1 MRMRPAAAA
10 WCPGLLRLTT
20 WPIPLACVIVVLVAD
35 MAAGT
40 ICVPARP
47 DLARR
52 GLIGGR
58 QAARLEGVFKVLA
71 NDTRL
76 RLLHA
81 LVRAE
86 QMCVSDLAGEV
97 GLRPQAVSNQ
107 LQRLVDRGIV
117 AARRDGNRIW
127 YRVTDPC
134 VVQLLDLAWCLTET
148 TAPAPGAD
156 R

>member
-1 MRMRPAAAA
+1 MTAVPETTCA
-10 WCPGLLRLTT
+10 PGQ
-20 WPIPLACVIVVLVAD
+20 PELASRA
-35 MAAGT
+35 
-40 ICVPARP
+40 
-47 DLARR
+47 
-52 GLIGGR
+52 LIDR
-58 QAARLEGVFKVLA
+58 SQAARLEGVFKMLA

-86 QMCVSDLAGEV
+86 QLCVSDLAGQV

-107 LQRLVDRGIV
+107 LQRLVDRGMV

-148 TAPAPGAD
+148 PSSRGEAQ
-156 R
+156 

>member
-1 MRMRPAAAA
+1 MTAIAESTCDPGRPE
-10 WCPGLLRLTT
+10 
-20 WPIPLACVIVVLVAD
+20 LAGRA
-35 MAAGT
+35 
-40 ICVPARP
+40 
-47 DLARR
+47 
-52 GLIGGR
+52 LIDQA
-58 QAARLEGVFKVLA
+58 QAARLEGVFKMLA

-86 QMCVSDLAGEV
+86 QLCVSDLAAAV

-117 AARRDGNRIW
+117 TARRDGNRIW
-127 YRVTDPC
+127 YRVLDPC

-148 TAPAPGAD
+148 TVPASGGG

>member
-1 MRMRPAAAA
+1 MTVAAETTCAPGRPELAARA
-10 WCPGLLRLTT
+10 
-20 WPIPLACVIVVLVAD
+20 
-35 MAAGT
+35 
-40 ICVPARP
+40 
-47 DLARR
+47 
-52 GLIGGR
+52 LIGTTE
-58 QAARLEGVFKVLA
+58 ASRLEGVFKVLA
-71 NDTRL
+71 SDTRL

-86 QMCVSDLAGEV
+86 QICVSDLAAAV

-117 AARRDGNRIW
+117 TARRDGNRIW

-148 TAPAPGAD
+148 TPPPRGEQ
-156 R
+156 

>member
-1 MRMRPAAAA
+1 MTDATAQSTCAPGRPELS
-10 WCPGLLRLTT
+10 GRQ
-20 WPIPLACVIVVLVAD
+20 
-35 MAAGT
+35 
-40 ICVPARP
+40 
-47 DLARR
+47 
-52 GLIGGR
+52 LIDSS

-81 LVRAE
+81 LVRAGE
-86 QMCVSDLAGEV
+86 LCVTDLGAAV

-117 AARRDGNRIW
+117 ASRRDGNRIW

-148 TAPAPGAD
+148 EPAPGDD